1 MNALFLFF
9 ADNMGDIKL
18 RLLEHVRIVGVALL
32 LAIPFGITVGIAL
45 SRGWARTIRGPVFYL
60 LGLGQ
65 TIPSLA
71 LLALAVGLLGVGL
84 VPAVIALLLYS
95 ILPIARNCYTGI
107 QSVPDGAV
115 DAARGLGMTGWQI
128 LRSVELPLAGAYIIA
143 GIRTATV
150 VAISAGALASLIGA
164 GGLGD
169 FIFAGI
175 SLYKPEEML
184 AGAIPTALLALG
196 ADFGLSLLEK
206 RLERWRR

>member
-9 ADNMGDIKL
+9 ADNMGDIGL

-107 QSVPDGAV
+107 QS
-115 DAARGLGMTGWQI
+115 M
-128 LRSVELPLAGAYIIA
+128 S
-143 GIRTATV
+143 
-150 VAISAGALASLIGA
+150 
-164 GGLGD
+164 
-169 FIFAGI
+169 
-175 SLYKPEEML
+175 
-184 AGAIPTALLALG
+184 
-196 ADFGLSLLEK
+196 
-206 RLERWRR
+206 